1 MYEPMKTSRKIICIN
16 SFSVLFNNKHD
27 NLQRDNF
34 MHTFPKRCPSP
45 LITLVPLPS
54 GKSCSAKT
62 GSDKRLY
69 RRRRLRRARP
79 FLHFIIPPRRLSRA
93 AQTRFLS
100 PPDPPPAAPRPS
112 VSSVIKSIHPT
123 IPPARASQLVLAVT
137 GSTFARPSPACL
149 PSACSP
155 PANQPACRLSSLN

>member
-1 MYEPMKTSRKIICIN
+1 MKTSRKIICIN

-34 MHTFPKRCPSP
+34 MHTFSKRCPSP

-123 IPPARASQLVLAVT
+123 IPPPRAPASSSSLSPVALLH
-137 GSTFARPSPACL
+137 GPPPACL